1 MRCVIAALVL
11 CGFAALFQPNAS
23 TAAPMDLDT
32 IIVDE
37 TPEQLCDR
45 LASDPFAGF
54 GPVEWAQPFH
64 TIDFYRAGPAC
75 AQAMKKHPNEPR
87 FALGTALA
95 SIAGKRNDDAKKLL
109 APLVAKGNIS
119 AILALAYISPEAEAA
134 DLMHQA
140 AEAGSTP
147 GMILFG
153 MTQIT
158 GKGIDKNTI
167 DGVRMIRRAADSGST
182 RAMLILANFYNS
194 GAYGVGLNPAEAKS
208 LIAKAASLGDPAA
221 KDMLAS
227 LDQGGQD
234 KKAQ

>member
-1 MRCVIAALVL
+1 MY
-11 CGFAALFQPNAS
+11 
-23 TAAPMDLDT
+23 LDT
-32 IIVDE
+32 
-37 TPEQLCDR
+37 TSWTRRRNSFATR

-109 APLVAKGNIS
+109 APLVAKGNTS

-208 LIAKAASLGDPAA
+208 LIAKGGVSRRSGC
-221 KDMLAS
+221 
-227 LDQGGQD
+227 QGHAGEPRSGRSGQ
-234 KKAQ
+234 KAQ

>member
-1 MRCVIAALVL
+1 
-11 CGFAALFQPNAS
+11 
-23 TAAPMDLDT
+23 
-32 IIVDE
+32 
-37 TPEQLCDR
+37 
-45 LASDPFAGF
+45 
-54 GPVEWAQPFH
+54 
-64 TIDFYRAGPAC
+64 
-75 AQAMKKHPNEPR
+75 
-87 FALGTALA
+87 
-95 SIAGKRNDDAKKLL
+95 
-109 APLVAKGNIS
+109 
-119 AILALAYISPEAEAA
+119 
-134 DLMHQA
+134 MHRA

-167 DGVRMIRRAADSGST
+167 DGVRMTGST

-227 LDQGGQD
+227 LEEGGQD
-234 KKAQ
+234 RTAQ